1 MVIFSAI
8 SVISVVKF
16 PLFSKIR
23 LVFLGQEEVILK
35 GLPKI
40 DPKFLLSRAS
50 LNAYR
55 NFGLGRGYHLG
66 GDPLSGLGSS
76 FVGRFRSRLGGWLGD
91 WLGSGLGDSFVDNLG
106 SGFGSKLG
114 SWLGSGLGGWLG
126 GNLGSGFGSGLAR
139 FG

>member
-40 DPKFLLSRAS
+40 DPKFLLSRAA
-50 LNAYR
+50 LDAYR
-55 NFGLGRGYHLG
+55 NFGLGRGYRLG

-76 FVGRFRSRLGGWLGD
+76 LGGRFGSHLLSWLGD
-91 WLGSGLGDSFVDNLG
+91 
-106 SGFGSKLG
+106 
-114 SWLGSGLGGWLG
+114 WLG
-126 GNLGSGFGSGLAR
+126 GNLGSGLGDNLGSDLRSELGSNLGSR
-139 FG
+139 LGGSPLSNLGSWLGG